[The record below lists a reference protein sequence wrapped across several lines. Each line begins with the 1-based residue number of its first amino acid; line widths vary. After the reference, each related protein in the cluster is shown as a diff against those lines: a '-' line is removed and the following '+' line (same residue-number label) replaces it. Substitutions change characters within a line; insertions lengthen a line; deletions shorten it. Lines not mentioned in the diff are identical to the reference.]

1 MMGPNGQNTFL
12 LEKHPPIR
20 EHIAQIRVRRILH
33 YFSNLVKYR
42 ASRKKVTIRMLLAP
56 RCTGSIASSWH
67 PESTFEIMGPLN
79 TARAYLCNTSKGLYK
94 LFYPAIPDENMELV
108 GRTRSKLGE
117 HGEHGE
123 HGKDE
128 NINQMTLI
136 TLFWIQNTLNP
147 LFVNQMTQNTLF
159 ESFFCDGRINHNI
172 NTP

>member
-67 PESTFEIMGPLN
+67 PESTVEIMGPLN
-79 TARAYLCNTSKGLYK
+79 TARAYLCNTSKGLHK
-94 LFYPAIPDENMELV
+94 LFYPAIPD
-108 GRTRSKLGE
+108 GRTWSKFWEQGVSWKNIEKMETSTRWLKSLYLGF
-117 HGEHGE
+117 
-123 HGKDE
+123 K
-128 NINQMTLI
+128 
-136 TLFWIQNTLNP
+136 TLFLWLKTLY
-147 LFVNQMTQNTLF
+147 LSTRWLKTLSLKAF
-159 ESFFCDGRINHNI
+159 LVTLE
-172 NTP
+172 